1 MKLIRLQTP
10 NIEHLSLKIVLQAC
24 CVLLLISSSSHS
36 QYVSSDPYTRY
47 ELLAPETNSFRILYE
62 VTETSSGARFHFN
75 PIRAGSEASD
85 EAIYDLATGKSL
97 KFEVVNGAQAKSDS
111 PEGNFNPTAQY
122 IKVYLA
128 HPVPA
133 RGEYRL
139 RIDKTYKDK
148 QSYYAEGDRIF
159 FKRGLGNPRNS
170 VVLPAGYEIVS
181 SSVATQVI
189 PEPDGRL
196 RLAFV
201 NPGSGGQLE
210 AGIVAR
216 RLPAPPPKVEKRSE
230 RKPAPPSSGQ
240 PAAMTQKM
248 EIVERANQDRE
259 ILYELSEP
267 PSHAFRITHDYT
279 ERREGVKHYFN
290 VVRAGSRASDPESID
305 LDSGESLKWEL
316 LTGKQIKER
325 KLPLPDVKDD
335 AEVVVTFL
343 ARPVAKET
351 STRLRLKETYTDPKS
366 CYLDGDELV
375 WDRSFGRLRNTI
387 ALPAGWYLTGLESPA
402 TIQTMPDGRLSVYIV
417 NPRNDEVRVYLRARR
432 RPAR

>member
-1 MKLIRLQTP
+1 MKLTRLHTQNTR
-10 NIEHLSLKIVLQAC
+10 HLSLKIILLAC
-24 CVLLLISSSSHS
+24 CALPLISSSFRS

-47 ELLAPETNSFRILYE
+47 ELQAPETNSFRIFYE
-62 VTETSSGARFHFN
+62 VTETSPGARFHFN
-75 PIRAGSEASD
+75 PIRAGSEATD

-111 PEGNFNPTAQY
+111 PGGNFNPTSQY

-148 QSYYAEGDRIF
+148 QSYYAEGERIF

-210 AGIVAR
+210 VAIVAR
-216 RLPAPPPKVEKRSE
+216 RLAAPPPKVEKNSE
-230 RKPAPPSSGQ
+230 RKPAAPTTGQ
-240 PAAMTQKM
+240 PGAMTQKM

-267 PSHAFRITHDYT
+267 PSHDFRITHDYT
-279 ERREGVKHYFN
+279 ERREGVSHYFN
-290 VVRAGSRASDPESID
+290 IVRTGSRVSAPESID
-305 LDSGESLKWEL
+305 LDSGESLKWEI

-325 KLPLPDVKDD
+325 KLPLPDLKID
-335 AEVVVTFL
+335 AEVVVTFF
-343 ARPVAKET
+343 ARPVGKET
-351 STRLRLKETYTDPKS
+351 SMRLRLKETYTDPKS
-366 CYLDGDELV
+366 FYLDGDELV

-387 ALPAGWYLTGLESPA
+387 VLPSGWYLTGLESPA
-402 TIQTMPDGRLSVYIV
+402 TIQTLPDGRVSVYII

-432 RPAR
+432 RAAR